1 MAKVKFNKDE
11 VQFVKTKNRRR
22 TKPKHLRGQKKLGPK
37 SADRRN
43 KGKY

>member
-1 MAKVKFNKDE
+1 MAKIKFDE
-11 VQFVKTKNRRR
+11 LKMLVKTKNKRR

-37 SADRRN
+37 SADRRK